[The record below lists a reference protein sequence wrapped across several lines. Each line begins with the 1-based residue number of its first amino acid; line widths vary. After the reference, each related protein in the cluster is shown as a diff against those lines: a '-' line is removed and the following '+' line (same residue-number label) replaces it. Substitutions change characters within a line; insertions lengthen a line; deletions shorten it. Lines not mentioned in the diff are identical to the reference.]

1 MSSLSAWKHWARKM
15 MFPLLVAL
23 SVGLIGLSPVA
34 MTWMADLPVQWSHL
48 SDMGQ
53 AYGGT
58 SAVLSGLALAG
69 VSASLLMQS
78 SLNRIS
84 QLHSIRQRQFDIVKL
99 ALDNPTYL
107 YVDGSAAL
115 ADPDNP
121 LKVYANLFVGHWAM
135 VWDLAEMREETLH
148 VVASRLFESAVARE
162 WWKVNGQSYYSS
174 RRRKKFVAILS
185 DECDRAALT
194 ARESSPGTAPAPAPI
209 PTHRPPSAEGR
220 SRTLA
225 IGVVAG
231 IGIGVLLRSATRR
244 RRVAWL
250 ASSRR

>member
-1 MSSLSAWKHWARKM
+1 MVI
-15 MFPLLVAL
+15 PLLVTLA
-23 SVGLIGLSPVA
+23 VGLIGLSPLA
-34 MTWMADLPVQWSHL
+34 MTWLADLPVQWSHL

-99 ALDNPTYL
+99 ALDNPGYL
-107 YVDGSAAL
+107 YVDGSAAIS
-115 ADPDNP
+115 DPDNH
-121 LKVYANLFVGHWAM
+121 LKVYANLFVSHWAM
-135 VWDLAEMREETLH
+135 VWDLAEMREDTLH

-185 DECDRAALT
+185 DECDRAAL
-194 ARESSPGTAPAPAPI
+194 AA
-209 PTHRPPSAEGR
+209 RPPSRPTPPDPLPIPPQRTSSSGGR
-220 SRTLA
+220 SRTLVV
-225 IGVVAG
+225 GVAAG
-231 IGIGVLLRSATRR
+231 IGIGILLHSASRR
-244 RRVAWL
+244 RRVVCL
-250 ASSRR
+250 VGSGS